1 MESMAF
7 LKEEMDNICKTLE
20 LNILI
25 QEKLLKII
33 SIYCRACSKSQLL
46 QQENLKKKL
55 SFLWIEKLFQFELIK
70 CPGKSL
76 SFLYR
81 PNFAMSAVIKI
92 TESCQKT
99 ISVHFGTFTIKISGH
114 LAGQGDLCR

>member
-1 MESMAF
+1 M
-7 LKEEMDNICKTLE
+7 
-20 LNILI
+20 
-25 QEKLLKII
+25 
-33 SIYCRACSKSQLL
+33 KSQLVHE
-46 QQENLKKKL
+46 ENLKKKL
-55 SFLWIEKLFQFELIK
+55 SFLWIEKLIQFELIK
-70 CPGKSL
+70 CPGKTL
-76 SFLYR
+76 SYLYR

>member
-25 QEKLLKII
+25 QEKLLN
-33 SIYCRACSKSQLL
+33 YCRACSKSQLL

>member
-1 MESMAF
+1 MQDFENPRIALRS
-7 LKEEMDNICKTLE
+7 
-20 LNILI
+20 
-25 QEKLLKII
+25 I
-33 SIYCRACSKSQLL
+33 SINNSRAFVKSQLVHE
-46 QQENLKKKL
+46 ENLKKKL
-55 SFLWIEKLFQFELIK
+55 SFLWIEKLSKLELIK
-70 CPGKSL
+70 CPGKTL
-76 SFLYR
+76 SYLYR